1 MTHQVKG
8 VVSSCTTRDQQT
20 RRGMA
25 QIHGCIVDGVEF
37 ETGFKKTFNEGEMI
51 STAVNWNYGK
61 WNAIPNNNGDGMP
74 PATMGGPGGQST
86 APPKKGGFAPKGS
99 GGNFSRG
106 QFPVDPKDGSIS
118 IIRQNA
124 MNRAVEV
131 LDTWMAEPQPLFL
144 PSDQQEYMDKLI
156 EVALV
161 ITDFSS
167 GQDITNL
174 QAALAANKVV
184 MGGE

>member
-37 ETGFKKTFNEGEMI
+37 ETGFKKLYNEGEMI

-61 WNAIPNNNGDGMP
+61 WNAIPNQNGDGMP
-74 PATMGGPGGQST
+74 PAMGGPGGQST
-86 APPKKGGFAPKGS
+86 APPKKGGFAPKG
-99 GGNFSRG
+99 GGNFNRG
-106 QFPVDPKDGSIS
+106 TFPVDPKDGSIS

-124 MNRAVEV
+124 MRRAVEIMTHFING
-131 LDTWMAEPQPLFL
+131 DLFD
-144 PSDQQEYMDKLI
+144 PKSQQ
-156 EVALV
+156 
-161 ITDFSS
+161 
-167 GQDITNL
+167 
-174 QAALAANKVV
+174 
-184 MGGE
+184 